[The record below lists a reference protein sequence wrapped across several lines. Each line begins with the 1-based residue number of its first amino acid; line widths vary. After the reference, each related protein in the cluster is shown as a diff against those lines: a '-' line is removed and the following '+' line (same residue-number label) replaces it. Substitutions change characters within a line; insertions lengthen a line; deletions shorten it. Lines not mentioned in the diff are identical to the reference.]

1 MSKVKMTKVADL
13 RKHPS
18 YAQIYAAKSPQF
30 DLLVSSIED
39 TGELLEPIVIT
50 SDKIII
56 SGVQRWLAYQK
67 LGRELIPAIIYD
79 GADDMDMIS
88 LIISFNQY
96 RSKSTLEKWNEIQ
109 HLKKRFGKRQG
120 QRTDLIDSS
129 SCKDRLTTRAF
140 IAQQMGISEGNVHK
154 IEKVAQ
160 NDRRLFTLIDTKE
173 ISLHEAYERIKP
185 KSDSNSIDV
194 KSDLGQGEPTESAKK
209 CCPTCKREF

>member
-39 TGELLEPIVIT
+39 TGKLLEPIVIT
-50 SDKIII
+50 SDNIII
-56 SGVQRWLAYQK
+56 SGVQRWLAYQE

-79 GADDMDMIS
+79 NADDIDMVS

-120 QRTDLIDSS
+120 QRTDLMEDSS
-129 SCKDRLTTRAF
+129 SHDRFTTRAF
-140 IAQQMGISEGNVHK
+140 IAKHMGISEGNIHK
-154 IEKVAQ
+154 IEKVALNNQ
-160 NDRRLFTLIDTKE
+160 NLFSLIDTKE
-173 ISLHEAYERIKP
+173 MSLHEAYERV
-185 KSDSNSIDV
+185 KSESSSNSTDA
-194 KSDLGQGEPTESAKK
+194 KTDSGQGEPTGSAKK